1 MTRFIATAT
10 VLTATIALAACGSE
24 DPAPQTTAKESGDR
38 ERYCALTREM
48 DAAGSKFFARLER
61 KKNATAAD
69 FEAAEKRFIERFAPQ
84 FEEIERAAPAEI
96 RDDVRILLAG
106 QRARAGLGGGVGE
119 AEASAAEERVLRYER
134 RRCG

>member
-24 DPAPQTTAKESGDR
+24 DPAPQPTAKAPGDR
-38 ERYCALTREM
+38 ERYCTLSREM
-48 DAAGSKFFARLER
+48 DAAGERFFARLER
-61 KKNATAAD
+61 KENATAAD
-69 FEAAEKRFIERFAPQ
+69 YEAAERRFVERFTPQ
-84 FEEIERAAPAEI
+84 FEEVERVAPAEI

-106 QRARAGLGGGVGE
+106 QRSRAGLGGDVGE

-134 RRCG
+134 RHCG